1 MNHFPEI
8 IFENEAF
15 IVINKPSGLLSVP
28 DRMGKEISLK
38 NLLINKYGSIFTV
51 HRLDKDTSG
60 IILFAKNEEAHQY
73 FSQLFENRQVEKY
86 YYGLVKGNL
95 FNNEGS
101 IDAPIAEHPFKLGE
115 MTTHQKGKVSSTT
128 YTVEQSFKH
137 FSWVKFQLHTGRTHQ
152 IRVHC
157 KYLGNPIV
165 CDEVYGDAQ
174 PILLSSIKKKYNLS
188 KKEEEEKPIL
198 GRLALHAYELM
209 FSFQGENFHLIAPS
223 PKDLRASLQ
232 QLAKHN

>member
-1 MNHFPEI
+1 M
-8 IFENEAF
+8 
-15 IVINKPSGLLSVP
+15 
-28 DRMGKEISLK
+28 
-38 NLLINKYGSIFTV
+38 T
-51 HRLDKDTSG
+51 HR
-60 IILFAKNEEAHQY
+60 QV
-73 FSQLFENRQVEKY
+73 NRQVEKY

-115 MTTHQKGKVSSTT
+115 MTTHQKGKVSLTT

-174 PILLSSIKKKYNLS
+174 PILLSSIKKKYT
-188 KKEEEEKPIL
+188 
-198 GRLALHAYELM
+198 
-209 FSFQGENFHLIAPS
+209 FSQRFPFFMDYMIVQRKFQHEYDTSCFF
-223 PKDLRASLQ
+223 
-232 QLAKHN
+232 